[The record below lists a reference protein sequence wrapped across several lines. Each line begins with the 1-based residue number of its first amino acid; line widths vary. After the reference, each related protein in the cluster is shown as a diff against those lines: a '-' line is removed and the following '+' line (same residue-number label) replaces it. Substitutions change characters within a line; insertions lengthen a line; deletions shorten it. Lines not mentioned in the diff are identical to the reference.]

1 MATTNW
7 QNAQKTR
14 KCKVEKRERQQE
26 KHKHCD
32 MNKYYDTSEKLVR
45 CAEKFK
51 LPNANIYLA
60 Q

>member
-14 KCKVEKRERQQE
+14 RHKVDKRGKTTRENISI
-26 KHKHCD
+26 
-32 MNKYYDTSEKLVR
+32 MIYKYCDTSEKLAR
-45 CAEKFK
+45 CTEKFN
-51 LPNANIYLA
+51 LPRANIYLA